1 MIPIPQDFQDF
12 IQLLNQKR
20 VKYLIVGGYAVAYY
34 GYPRYTGDIDF
45 FVAVSPQNAQK
56 LVEVFKAFGFSN
68 PPPDSKLFQLRGSVV
83 KIGREPMRLEILN
96 EIDGVSFDECYVQ
109 RVRSKIG
116 TLRVNFIDLDSLKKN
131 KKASARPKD
140 LEDLEKL

>member
-12 IQLLNQKR
+12 IRLLNQKR
-20 VKYLIVGGYAVAYY
+20 VKYLVVGGYAVAYY

-45 FVAVSPQNAQK
+45 FVAISPQNAQK
-56 LVEVFKAFGFSN
+56 LVEVFRSFGFSN
-68 PPPDSKLFQLRGSVV
+68 PLPDAQLFQIKGSVV

-96 EIDGVSFDECYVQ
+96 EIDGVTFEECYAL
-109 RVRSKIG
+109 RERSKIG
-116 TLRVNFIDLDSLKKN
+116 SLRVNFIDLKSLKKN

-140 LEDLEKL
+140 LDDIEKI